1 MKNLKSRNEA
11 IRKTAN
17 QINLAGAV
25 VLTVCILSASY
36 QYLTQHALSR
46 DVVNVVFFGL
56 LSFMLFSGASS
67 LAKGFEQKVQPKLK
81 PVSVVRRESSL
92 EVSRKAGSRF
102 LFTKDVD
109 QKSTPNPFLPS

>member
-1 MKNLKSRNEA
+1 MKNLKSRNEK

-25 VLTVCILSASY
+25 VLTVCALFASY
-36 QYLTQHALSR
+36 QYLIQHALSR
-46 DVVNVVFFGL
+46 DVMNVVFFGL

-67 LAKGFEQKVQPKLK
+67 LTKGFEQKVQPKLK
-81 PVSVVRRESSL
+81 PAGAASREGSR

-102 LFTKDVD
+102 LFSKDVE
-109 QKSTPNPFLPS
+109 QTPAPNPFLPG